1 MSSLLIIKELNFKL
15 EQERGSNGSTT
26 ISIQLTSSIIPR
38 TTTPIDDELSTVS
51 STISTRNTS
60 RTTIQIEDKSVA
72 TLKPD
77 KSNF

>member
-1 MSSLLIIKELNFKL
+1 MRLLLLYSLNFKI
-15 EQERGSNGSTT
+15 ERKRLSNGSTT